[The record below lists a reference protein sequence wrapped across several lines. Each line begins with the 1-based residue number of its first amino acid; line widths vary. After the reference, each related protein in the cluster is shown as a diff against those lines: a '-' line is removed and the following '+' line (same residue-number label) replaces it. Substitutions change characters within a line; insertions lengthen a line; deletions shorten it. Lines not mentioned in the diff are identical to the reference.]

1 MTRHPVQRL
10 AALLADRERALVRGG
25 LRGVEKE
32 CLRVTPGGHIA
43 ATDHP
48 QALGSALTNRYI
60 TTDYSEALLELIT
73 PPQPDTP
80 AVMGFLRDI
89 HQFSLSAL
97 DDELLWPLSMPC
109 RLRGEADIP
118 LARYGTSNVGRFKNV
133 YRRGL
138 GHRYGRY
145 MQAIA
150 GVHFNFSLPEAFWPV
165 YAELGSFRNGAA
177 DLAGLKSVAYLAVV
191 RNVRRLDWLLL
202 YLFGASPAVCKC
214 FLPEGKAGLEELDRD
229 TWYAPHATS
238 LRMSDIGYKNAKKAG
253 LWVSANSLEEYIAD
267 LTGAIR
273 TPHPPFDKI
282 GVVVDGEWQQLSA
295 NLLQI
300 GAEYYSTIRP
310 KRSALSGERP
320 TAALRR
326 GGIEYVEL
334 RTLDLDPYSATGV
347 NETELM
353 FAEIFLLHALIA
365 DSPPIVAAERP
376 LIDHNH
382 DAVARRGREPGL
394 VLRRGGGAV
403 TLATWAGE
411 LLDAMRPV
419 AELLDDDQ
427 RRYSGALAECARRVA
442 EPESCPSAVVLAD
455 MRAQGQSLAEFGLSL
470 AQRQKAELARL
481 GAADNVHYKM
491 LEVEAQASLD
501 RQCWIEEHDT
511 LSFDEYV
518 AAYFA

>member
-1 MTRHPVQRL
+1 MTQRSNQRL
-10 AALLADRERALVRGG
+10 ARFLAGRDASLVRGG

-32 CLRVTPGGHIA
+32 CLRVTPAGFIA
-43 ATDHP
+43 ATDPP
-48 QALGSALTNRYI
+48 QSLGAALTNRYI

-73 PPQPDTP
+73 PPQHDTV
-80 AVMGFLRDI
+80 AVMDFLRDI
-89 HQFSLSAL
+89 HQFSQGSIG
-97 DDELLWPLSMPC
+97 DELLWPLSMPC
-109 RLRGEADIP
+109 RLRGEQDIP
-118 LARYGTSNVGRFKNV
+118 LGRYGTSNVGRFKNV

-138 GHRYGRY
+138 GYRYGRY

-150 GVHFNFSLPEAFWPV
+150 GVHFNFSLPESFWPV
-165 YAELGSFRNGAA
+165 YADIEKSSAGIGS
-177 DLAGLKSVAYLAVV
+177 LKSAAYLAVV

-214 FLPEGKAGLEELDRD
+214 FLPDGNAGLAELDGD

-238 LRMSDIGYKNAKKAG
+238 LRMSDIGYKNARKAG

-273 TPHPPFDKI
+273 TPHEPFARI
-282 GVVVDGEWQQLSA
+282 GVVVDGEWRQLSA

-334 RTLDLDPYSATGV
+334 RTLDLDPYSATGINDV
-347 NETELM
+347 ELR
-353 FAEIFLLHALIA
+353 FAEIFLLHALFT
-365 DSPPIVAAERP
+365 DSPPIRVDERP
-376 LIDHNH
+376 ALDHNH

-394 VLRRGGGAV
+394 QLRRNGRDVA
-403 TLATWAGE
+403 LRSWASE
-411 LLDAMRPV
+411 LLEAMRPF
-419 AELLDDDQ
+419 AELLDDAGH
-427 RRYSGALAECARRVA
+427 RYSDALEECLRRVT
-442 EPESCPSAVVLAD
+442 EPERCPAARLLDD
-455 MRAQGQSLAEFGLSL
+455 MRREQASLAEFGLAL
-470 AQRQKAELARL
+470 ARRQRAELA
-481 GAADNVHYKM
+481 AIPVAQNSHYAL